1 MGRIIKKIDI
11 CIITILMLIM
21 SVDNLSNEFIKI
33 GNFKIILYIL
43 VCVIYLIVKIVYEKG
58 NIIVIGK
65 ASYIYLTLFLSIAVN
80 LLFVQ
85 ELSSSIGFIF
95 FGVFNSIVLLN
106 IINDIKEAFTISV
119 LKSAIIA
126 SSIYVVASIIFH
138 PPLKTIANSYY
149 GVFNNSNVFAMHC
162 MILSIMII
170 TALEKCKKKRLI
182 CWIIVGVNLFLIN
195 LSNSRTSLIIV
206 IYGICHYFIKEY
218 NIFFKLNKKKVLFV
232 LLTLIAII
240 TSFYWFDYSS
250 IKENKIIQKVTS
262 SIESGDISSGRF
274 TMWQESIKDVK
285 FLGNGERYFHERYNG
300 LSAHNSYVSILV
312 CNGVIPFILYITMI
326 IISYIYIV
334 KNKKELMIIF
344 NSLVMIQFTEITFG
358 KIGSL
363 NNFIFIMII
372 FYALS
377 LKNNLGNENVRLKYG
392 RK

>member
-126 SSIYVVASIIFH
+126 SSQ
-138 PPLKTIANSYY
+138 L
-149 GVFNNSNVFAMHC
+149 
-162 MILSIMII
+162 
-170 TALEKCKKKRLI
+170 
-182 CWIIVGVNLFLIN
+182 
-195 LSNSRTSLIIV
+195 
-206 IYGICHYFIKEY
+206 YFI
-218 NIFFKLNKKKVLFV
+218 
-232 LLTLIAII
+232 
-240 TSFYWFDYSS
+240 
-250 IKENKIIQKVTS
+250 
-262 SIESGDISSGRF
+262 
-274 TMWQESIKDVK
+274 
-285 FLGNGERYFHERYNG
+285 H
-300 LSAHNSYVSILV
+300 H
-312 CNGVIPFILYITMI
+312 
-326 IISYIYIV
+326 
-334 KNKKELMIIF
+334 
-344 NSLVMIQFTEITFG
+344 
-358 KIGSL
+358 
-363 NNFIFIMII
+363 
-372 FYALS
+372 
-377 LKNNLGNENVRLKYG
+377 
-392 RK
+392 